1 MENESK
7 KWELLYKRVAETSV
21 MEDCMNLEL
30 EVQDIPDP
38 EYSDEFLS
46 SMNSIVESLNKKGK
60 KQQIKVKVRKHILA
74 FVAVISTIL
83 VLAVSVGAVGGK
95 FSFLFTSSEPT
106 HTDVF
111 FRNQWDIPKGWAYVY
126 YITELPEGYQ
136 AVDRIDSDNSIIT
149 IYGVPNDNQRATL
162 NLEQYKTAPDFLSLD
177 TEKMD
182 SEKVEI
188 NGTPAVCFSSEN
200 KRILIWNL
208 NEDYLMSTE
217 QKKGHVI
224 SRNSAVSAV

>member
-111 FRNQWDIPKGWAYVY
+111 F
-126 YITELPEGYQ
+126 
-136 AVDRIDSDNSIIT
+136 
-149 IYGVPNDNQRATL
+149 
-162 NLEQYKTAPDFLSLD
+162 
-177 TEKMD
+177 
-182 SEKVEI
+182 EI
-188 NGTPAVCFSSEN
+188 NG
-200 KRILIWNL
+200 I
-208 NEDYLMSTE
+208 YLKDGRMCI
-217 QKKGHVI
+217 I
-224 SRNSAVSAV
+224 SLSCRKDIRP

>member
-7 KWELLYKRVAETSV
+7 KWELLYKRVAEASV
-21 MEDCMNLEL
+21 MEDYTNSEL
-30 EVQDIPDP
+30 EIQGIPDP
-38 EYSDEFLS
+38 EYSDEFRA
-46 SMNSIVESLNKKGK
+46 SMNSIVENLNAKNKKK
-60 KQQIKVKVRKHILA
+60 QIKVRVRKHILA

-83 VLAVSVGAVGGK
+83 VLAVSAGAVGGK
-95 FSFLFTSSEPT
+95 FSFLFASSEAT

-136 AVDRIDSDNSIIT
+136 AVDRVDSDNSIIT
-149 IYGVPNDNQRATL
+149 IYGVPSDSQRATI

-182 SEKVEI
+182 SVEVEI
-188 NGTPAVCFSSEN
+188 NGTSAVYFSSED
-200 KRILIWNL
+200 KTILMWNL
-208 NEDYLMSTE
+208 NEDYLVLRTSLEADIAMQAAASV
-217 QKKGHVI
+217 KK
-224 SRNSAVSAV
+224 

>member
-95 FSFLFTSSEPT
+95 FSFHS
-106 HTDVF
+106 
-111 FRNQWDIPKGWAYVY
+111 Y
-126 YITELPEGYQ
+126 LP
-136 AVDRIDSDNSIIT
+136 
-149 IYGVPNDNQRATL
+149 
-162 NLEQYKTAPDFLSLD
+162 FH
-177 TEKMD
+177 MF
-182 SEKVEI
+182 
-188 NGTPAVCFSSEN
+188 CC
-200 KRILIWNL
+200 
-208 NEDYLMSTE
+208 
-217 QKKGHVI
+217 
-224 SRNSAVSAV
+224 